1 MFSAGKF
8 GSRGLRRMGK
18 SVLYW
23 MGRALELLGL
33 ITLPSVIWVAEFRH
47 NETAVITLFAGS
59 VGVFWLGYLLI
70 HFSNKL

>member
-1 MFSAGKF
+1 
-8 GSRGLRRMGK
+8 MGK

-23 MGRALELLGL
+23 SGRVLELLGL

-47 NETAVITLFAGS
+47 NETAVIVLFTGS